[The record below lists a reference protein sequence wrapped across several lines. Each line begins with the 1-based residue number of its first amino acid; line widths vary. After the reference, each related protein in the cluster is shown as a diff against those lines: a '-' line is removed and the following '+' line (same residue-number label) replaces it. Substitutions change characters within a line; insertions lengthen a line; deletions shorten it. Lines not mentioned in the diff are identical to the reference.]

1 MGRPNGLDML
11 GLGFIYRRNEIRVGL
26 VLICDS
32 GLEGMW
38 QEVVRQWELGLGLGL
53 GLDGM

>member
-11 GLGFIYRRNEIRVGL
+11 GLGFIYRRNEIRVGS

-38 QEVVRQWELGLGLGL
+38 QEVVRQ
-53 GLDGM
+53 